1 MIGLL
6 GSLLGGRG
14 GRMIGGRTGGMIGG
28 LAGAML
34 AGAFLG
40 GSQLRRLGGMM
51 PGRGDTHSSDVAPGP
66 ALDDNQAE
74 LLIRA
79 MVNAAKADG
88 HVDDTESAIIM
99 SELGEISPSEQ
110 AFMRGELSGPLMPAA
125 VLAGGIPSEL
135 RAEAYAV
142 SLIAINVDTMQEAE
156 YLRELSSALG
166 LSDRNGIHD
175 DLGVDLL

>member
-14 GRMIGGRTGGMIGG
+14 GRTGGMIGG
-28 LAGAML
+28 L

-110 AFMRGELSGPLMPAA
+110 AFMRGELSAPLMPAA

-156 YLRELSSALG
+156 YLCELSSALG
-166 LSDRNGIHD
+166 LSDSDRNDSHD